1 MINPLQDN
9 LRTALNDPDLVV
21 STEPF
26 DNQHFLLIWV
36 TPKNKKAKISF
47 TVPHPKLKQDGE
59 PRALSRRQIE
69 FITNAATAYIREHQ
83 GDK

>member
-1 MINPLQDN
+1 MINPIQES
-9 LRTALNDPDLVV
+9 LRIALNDPDLVV

-59 PRALSRRQIE
+59 PRALSSRQVQ
-69 FITNAATAYIREHQ
+69 FIVSAATAYIKEHE
-83 GDK
+83 GAK